1 MTKENNTDL
10 SIIQLALEKKL
21 INKRQLESC
30 RELVKKSKRIGL
42 ASSVEEVMV
51 KQGFLSVAQVQGLK
65 EICLL
70 AEKGEVFGAYRLGR
84 LIGQG
89 GMGKVY
95 EAVHE
100 IMGRSVALKVISA
113 QIANENNNAARFYQ
127 EIRALARLNH
137 PNIVIIYDAGQVKG
151 KNYYAME
158 LLPGPSLK
166 EHVDTKKRINEKE
179 ALRII
184 SATARAL
191 KHAHAR
197 SIIHRDVKPENIIFD
212 ANGVPKLTDFGLVMR
227 YDKDHITLTQEGFLV
242 GSFFYASP
250 EQVNGERDLDGRSDI
265 YSLGATLYHVLTG
278 HTLYSGKT
286 PQEVITKHLKG
297 RYVSPKRY
305 CPHLSSRTVRLLK
318 KMLEINREDRFASMG
333 EVIKAIERP
342 SLIDKVVAVIA
353 IFLIGTIVFCIG
365 AIANALGWLEGVN
378 FFQAVFH

>member
-1 MTKENNTDL
+1 MTVENDTDL
-10 SIIQLALEKKL
+10 SIVQLALDKKL

-42 ASSVEEVMV
+42 VSSIEEVLV
-51 KQGFLSVAQVQGLK
+51 KQGILSEAQVQELK

-113 QIANENNNAARFYQ
+113 HVANENNNAARFYQ
-127 EIRALARLNH
+127 EIRALAKLNH
-137 PNIVIIYDAGQVKG
+137 PNIVIIYDAGKVNG

-166 EHVDTKKRINEKE
+166 EYIDTKKAINEKE
-179 ALRII
+179 ALKII
-184 SATARAL
+184 LATARAL
-191 KHAHAR
+191 EHAHAR
-197 SIIHRDVKPENIIFD
+197 SIVHRDVKPENIIFD
-212 ANGVPKLTDFGLVMR
+212 AYGAPKLTDFGLVMR
-227 YDKDHITLTQEGFLV
+227 YDNDHMTLTQEGFLV

-250 EQVNGERDLDGRSDI
+250 EQVNGDRDLDGRSDI
-265 YSLGATLYHVLTG
+265 YSLGATLYHALTG
-278 HTLYSGKT
+278 RTMYTGNS
-286 PQEVITKHLKG
+286 PQEVIAKHLKG

-305 CPHLSSRTVRLLK
+305 CPRLSNRTAGLLE
-318 KMLEINREDRFASMG
+318 KMLEVNREKRFKSMA

-342 SLIDKVVAVIA
+342 SLMDKVITVTVIL
-353 IFLIGTIVFCIG
+353 LIGTIVFCIG
-365 AIANALGWLEGVN
+365 AIAGALGWIQGINL
-378 FFQAVFH
+378 F

>member
-1 MTKENNTDL
+1 MTKENDTDL
-10 SIIQLALEKKL
+10 PIAQLALEKKL

-42 ASSVEEVMV
+42 ASSILEVMV
-51 KQGFLSVAQVQGLK
+51 KQGYLSEAQVRGLK
-65 EICLL
+65 EIFLL
-70 AEKGEVFGAYRLGR
+70 AEKGEIFGAYRLGR

-113 QIANENNNAARFYQ
+113 QVTDDNNNTARFYQ
-127 EIRALARLNH
+127 EIRALAKLNH
-137 PNIVIIYDAGQVKG
+137 PNIVIIYDAGQVNG

-166 EHVDTKKRINEKE
+166 EYVDTKKRVNEKE
-179 ALRII
+179 ALKII
-184 SATARAL
+184 ASTARAL
-191 KHAHAR
+191 EHAHKK
-197 SIIHRDVKPENIIFD
+197 SIIHRDVNPENIIFD
-212 ANGVPKLTDFGLVMR
+212 AQGVPKRTDFGLVMR

-265 YSLGATLYHVLTG
+265 YSLGATLYHILTG

-297 RYVSPKRY
+297 RYAPPKRY
-305 CPHLSSRTVRLLK
+305 CPNLSNRTVRLLK
-318 KMLEINREDRFASMG
+318 KMLEVNRENRFASMG
-333 EVIKAIERP
+333 EVVKTIERP
-342 SLIDKVVAVIA
+342 SLMDKAIVAVSVL
-353 IFLIGTIVFCIG
+353 LIGTIIFCIG
-365 AIANALGWLEGVN
+365 ALVNSLGWLEGIS
-378 FFQAVFH
+378 FF

>member
-1 MTKENNTDL
+1 MTVENDTDL
-10 SIIQLALEKKL
+10 SIVQLALDKKL

-42 ASSVEEVMV
+42 VSSIEEVLV
-51 KQGFLSVAQVQGLK
+51 KQGILSEAQVQELK

-113 QIANENNNAARFYQ
+113 QVANENNNAARFYQ
-127 EIRALARLNH
+127 EIRALAKLSH
-137 PNIVIIYDAGQVKG
+137 PNIVIIYDAGKVNG
-151 KNYYAME
+151 RNYYAME

-166 EHVDTKKRINEKE
+166 EYIDTKKAINEKE
-179 ALRII
+179 ALKII
-184 SATARAL
+184 LATARAL
-191 KHAHAR
+191 EHAHAR

-212 ANGVPKLTDFGLVMR
+212 AYGAPKLTDFGLVMR
-227 YDKDHITLTQEGFLV
+227 YDMDHMTLTQEGFLV

-250 EQVNGERDLDGRSDI
+250 EQVNGDRDLDGRSDI
-265 YSLGATLYHVLTG
+265 YSLGATLYHALTG
-278 HTLYSGKT
+278 RTMYTGNS
-286 PQEVITKHLKG
+286 PQEVIAKHLKG

-305 CPHLSSRTVRLLK
+305 CPRLSNRTVRLLER
-318 KMLEINREDRFASMG
+318 MLEVNREKRFKSMA

-342 SLIDKVVAVIA
+342 VLMDKVIAAAVIL
-353 IFLIGTIVFCIG
+353 LIGTIIFCIG
-365 AIANALGWLEGVN
+365 AIAGALGWIQGINL
-378 FFQAVFH
+378 F